1 VVLYLV
7 AGLEMTHLPRKLHNR
22 RYILKIAAQASRRL
36 EPLLKKD
43 RVVIPDTG
51 LMGGRKTKQQEDED
65 TVQNRVAGYVSRL
78 RNKRL

>member
-1 VVLYLV
+1 
-7 AGLEMTHLPRKLHNR
+7 M
-22 RYILKIAAQASRRL
+22 KIAAQASRRL

-65 TVQNRVAGYVSRL
+65 TVDETATESTVQKLL
-78 RNKRL
+78 R

>member
-1 VVLYLV
+1 MVVYL
-7 AGLEMTHLPRKLHNR
+7 ALTQNLHHR

-36 EPLLKKD
+36 EPLLKTDK
-43 RVVIPDTG
+43 VVIPDKG